1 MNTTNCSPKIA
12 ISHFLQTGRNHQSE
26 DLPCQDTV
34 LIRNTE
40 DCLFCGLA
48 DGQTGTRYGAEG
60 GHACLEAIAD
70 YIDSI
75 GIHDFIHTP
84 FPDELPCMLV
94 QTYRRKLLPLAQ
106 THQADLKEFASTLLA
121 IAVERKTGNYA
132 LLHLGDGC
140 AVSIPRTGDP
150 SLLTQP
156 DNGLTLKHTWL
167 TTNPGAVSHFRV
179 CFGSLE
185 SKKRLILLSDGAA
198 CFCRGST
205 ILWRVKDL
213 LKQGTPEQLREKL
226 VQSTPIDDTACILL
240 EISNL

>member
-1 MNTTNCSPKIA
+1 MPESITDTAETSVFIHRRMPMNTTNCSPKIA

-94 QTYRRKLLPLAQ
+94 QTYRRKL
-106 THQADLKEFASTLLA
+106 
-121 IAVERKTGNYA
+121 
-132 LLHLGDGC
+132 C
-140 AVSIPRTGDP
+140 
-150 SLLTQP
+150 
-156 DNGLTLKHTWL
+156 
-167 TTNPGAVSHFRV
+167 
-179 CFGSLE
+179 
-185 SKKRLILLSDGAA
+185 
-198 CFCRGST
+198 
-205 ILWRVKDL
+205 LWPK
-213 LKQGTPEQLREKL
+213 
-226 VQSTPIDDTACILL
+226 PIRQI
-240 EISNL
+240 